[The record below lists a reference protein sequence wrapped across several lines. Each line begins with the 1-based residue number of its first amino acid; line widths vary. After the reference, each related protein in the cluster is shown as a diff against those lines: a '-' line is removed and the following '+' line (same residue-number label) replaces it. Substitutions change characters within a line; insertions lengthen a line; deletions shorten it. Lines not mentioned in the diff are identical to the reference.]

1 MPKNNEHMVLTHRV
15 WSFVTEFS
23 LLIKA
28 SDWVLHSAPLQ
39 AVQPSLQVILGSLEA
54 GCEQA
59 GPANTAVW
67 QAGSHSQIIPPV
79 AGAAG
84 RREGESLFP
93 QWGSEEEIVHCKQK
107 RDPVG

>member
-1 MPKNNEHMVLTHRV
+1 MVLTHRV

-23 LLIKA
+23 LLVKA

-59 GPANTAVW
+59 GPANTAV
-67 QAGSHSQIIPPV
+67 
-79 AGAAG
+79 
-84 RREGESLFP
+84 
-93 QWGSEEEIVHCKQK
+93 
-107 RDPVG
+107 